1 MLILQ
6 AINNSK
12 ALFGIA
18 LIIMN
23 FGSRY
28 VVNDITKYHEY
39 LLNSVIGKKIVLF
52 CMLLIGSR
60 DIITSI
66 CLFAAIVLLLE
77 CFINEH
83 SRLSILPSSVKKH
96 FLRNK

>member
-1 MLILQ
+1 MLIIQTL
-6 AINNSK
+6 NSSK

-18 LIIMN
+18 LIVMN

-39 LLNSVIGKKIVLF
+39 LLNSVIGKKIILF

-60 DIITSI
+60 DIITSL
-66 CLFAAIVLLLE
+66 CLFAAITLLLE
-77 CFINEH
+77 VFLNEH
-83 SRLSILPSSVKKH
+83 SRLSILPASVKKH
-96 FLRNK
+96 FLRNM